1 MILDN
6 LDNHRNNTDNLD
18 LLELRTIEDTR
29 RRNCAQRDREGTQY
43 RLTQNEVESVRFIL
57 GHFTI
62 RTYVHTLHIYAA
74 HCIAARRPPASHNQQ
89 DASTTNLQADHTI
102 REIICV

>member
-6 LDNHRNNTDNLD
+6 LDNYRNNTDNFD
-18 LLELRTIEDTR
+18 LLELRTIEETQEG
-29 RRNCAQRDREGTQY
+29 NCAQRDREGTHD

-62 RTYVHTLHIYAA
+62 RTYVCTYIR
-74 HCIAARRPPASHNQQ
+74 CI
-89 DASTTNLQADHTI
+89 
-102 REIICV
+102 